1 MVYLS
6 HIYSLIS
13 VTLYRIAAVFEG
25 KGGGKKGRYQGKAN
39 TLKTRSSAED
49 LLKEFTSML
58 VNES

>member
-1 MVYLS
+1 MLYLS

-13 VTLYRIAAVFEG
+13 VTLNRIAAVFEG
-25 KGGGKKGRYQGKAN
+25 KGGGKKARYQGKAN

-49 LLKEFTSML
+49 LPKEFTSIL

>member
-1 MVYLS
+1 M
-6 HIYSLIS
+6 
-13 VTLYRIAAVFEG
+13 LYRIAAVFEG